1 MESRNPVF
9 SKRLFERARE
19 DLIGSGSM
27 TVGGTVYKTFVML
40 VLLIGG
46 AAYTWYRFDQ
56 GYDVYGIMIAGVIL
70 GLIAALVTSFVPKVA
85 FITAPLYAIFEGLAL
100 GAISAAFDAEY
111 PGIVLNAVLITVG
124 TLFAMLLLYVT
135 RIVKVTPS
143 FRTGIIM
150 ATFAI
155 MLVYLFDF
163 ILGFFGVN
171 VPFIHESGLI
181 GIGISLFVVVIA
193 ALNLLLD
200 FDFIEQGASYGAPK
214 QMEWYGA
221 FGLMVTLVWLY
232 LEVLK
237 LLSKFAKRD

>member
-19 DLIGSGSM
+19 DLVGSGNM
-27 TVGGTVYKTFVML
+27 TVSGTVHKTFVML
-40 VLLIGG
+40 VLLIGA

-56 GYDVYGIMIAGVIL
+56 GYDVYGMMIAGVVL
-70 GLIAALVTSFVPKVA
+70 GLIAALVTSFVPKIA

-100 GAISAAFDAEY
+100 GAISAAFDLEY

-143 FRTGIIM
+143 LRTGIIM
-150 ATFAI
+150 ATFSI

-163 ILGFFGVN
+163 ILSLFGVH

-200 FDFIEQGASYGAPK
+200 FDFIEQGTRYGAPK

>member
-56 GYDVYGIMIAGVIL
+56 GYDVYGIMIAGVVL

-155 MLVYLFDF
+155 MLVYVFDF

-214 QMEWYGA
+214 QTEWYGA

>member
-9 SKRLFERARE
+9 GQKLFDRARE
-19 DLIGSGSM
+19 DLVGTGAM
-27 TVGGTVYKTFVML
+27 TLGGTVYRTFILLALML
-40 VLLIGG
+40 GG
-46 AAYTWYRFDQ
+46 AAYTWSRFES
-56 GYDVYGIMIAGVIL
+56 GASVYGMMIAGVVL
-70 GLIAALVTSFVPKVA
+70 ALIAALVTIFVPKIA

-100 GAISAAFDAEY
+100 GAVSAAFEIQY

-135 RIVKVTPS
+135 RIVKVTPGL
-143 FRTGIIM
+143 RTGIMM
-150 ATFAI
+150 ATFSI

-163 ILGFFGVN
+163 VLGFFGVN

-193 ALNLLLD
+193 SLNLLLD
-200 FDFIEQGASYGAPK
+200 FDFIERGARGGAPK
-214 QMEWYGA
+214 YMEWVGA

-237 LLSKFAKRD
+237 LLSKLAKR

>member
-9 SKRLFERARE
+9 GKRIFDRARE
-19 DLIGSGSM
+19 DLIGSGNM
-27 TVGGTVYKTFVML
+27 TLSGTVHKTFIML
-40 VLLIGG
+40 LLLIGG
-46 AAYTWYRFDQ
+46 AAYTWYRFDH
-56 GYDVYGIMIAGVIL
+56 GYDVYGIMLTGSIL
-70 GLIAALVTSFVPKVA
+70 GLITALVTTFVPKIA
-85 FITAPLYAIFEGLAL
+85 FITAPLYSIFQGLAI
-100 GAISAAFDAEY
+100 GAVSAAFEMDY

-150 ATFAI
+150 ATFSI

-163 ILGFFGVN
+163 VLGFFGVN

-200 FDFIEQGASYGAPK
+200 FDFIEQGAAHGAPK
-214 QMEWYGA
+214 NMEWYGA
-221 FGLMVTLVWLY
+221 FGLMVTLIWLY